1 MFKVNNF
8 QSSFFKENLEWKR
21 SFNISQED
29 NAIGLKYT
37 SKSSFFL

>member
-8 QSSFFKENLEWKR
+8 QSRFFKENLEWKEVLI
-21 SFNISQED
+21 FLKID
-29 NAIGLKYT
+29 NAIRLKYT